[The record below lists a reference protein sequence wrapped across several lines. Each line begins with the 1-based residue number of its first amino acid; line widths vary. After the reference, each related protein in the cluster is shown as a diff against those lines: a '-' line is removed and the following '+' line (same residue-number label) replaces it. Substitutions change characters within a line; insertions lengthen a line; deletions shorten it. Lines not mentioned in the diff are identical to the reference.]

1 MTMTTGDGAMAE
13 TQQATPPPWLGRSRW
28 ALLLDI
34 AGGWRQARDRVAQ
47 LVSFFTTLFWP
58 RRVRR
63 RLERLRGLRHIDQLP
78 TTAQL
83 LVAARDQMVLGAAVE
98 TKIFYQ
104 SQGIPWV
111 FHNLRRFL
119 SNPATMIDPTGLFS
133 HRDAI
138 IHHVLQTF
146 HRHPVYDL
154 VLLRAFPDGVDQMVR
169 QTEQI
174 LAGTHPHQRALT
186 SLIEAGNY
194 YPRLLRD
201 VTAFRDDPHVATL
214 AIPVNLVRD
223 PRLMLAMDQFK
234 DLRGY
239 TNYAARLRVGPGDAA
254 RAWLTT
260 AFNVT
265 LGALLRLRLGPSHID
280 VGACD
285 DDLRA
290 RHIAPA
296 PAPV

>member
-1 MTMTTGDGAMAE
+1 MAMMTSDSAMAE
-13 TQQATPPPWLGRSRW
+13 TQHATPPPWLGRSRVE
-28 ALLLDI
+28 LLLDI
-34 AGGWRQARDRVAQ
+34 VGGWRQARDRLIQ
-47 LVSFFTTLFWP
+47 LLSFFATLLRP
-58 RRVRR
+58 SRVRR
-63 RLERLRGLRHIDQLP
+63 RLERLRGLGHIDYLP

-119 SNPATMIDPTGLFS
+119 SNPATMIDPAGLFS

-154 VLLRAFPDGVDQMVR
+154 VLLRAFPDGVDQMVL

-174 LAGTHPHQRALT
+174 LADAHAHQRALT
-186 SLIEAGNY
+186 SLIEDGDY

-201 VTAFRDDPHVATL
+201 VRKFRDDPHVATL
-214 AIPVNLVRD
+214 PIPDNLVRD

-239 TNYAARLRVGPGDAA
+239 TNYAARLRVGTADAA
-254 RAWLTT
+254 RAWLFT

-265 LGALLRLRLGPSHID
+265 VGALLHLRLGPSHIT
-280 VGACD
+280 VEACD

-290 RHIAPA
+290 RHIPVPA
-296 PAPV
+296 AV

>member
-1 MTMTTGDGAMAE
+1 MTADSAMAE
-13 TQQATPPPWLGRSRW
+13 TQNATPPPWLGRSRW
-28 ALLLDI
+28 ALLGDI
-34 AGGWRQARDRVAQ
+34 IGGWRQARDRVVQ
-47 LVSFFTTLFWP
+47 LVSFFATLLRP
-58 RRVRR
+58 SRVRR
-63 RLERLRGLRHIDQLP
+63 RLQRLRGLGHIDTLP

-83 LVAARDQMVLGAAVE
+83 LVAARDQMMLGAAVE

-104 SQGIPWV
+104 NQGIPWV

-119 SNPATMIDPTGLFS
+119 ANPATMIDPVGLFS

-146 HRHPVYDL
+146 HRHPIYDL
-154 VLLRAFPDGVDQMVR
+154 VLLRAFPDGVDQMVL

-186 SLIEAGNY
+186 SLIEDGAY

-201 VTAFRDDPHVATL
+201 VRQFREDPQVATL
-214 AIPVNLVRD
+214 PIPADLVRD

-239 TNYAARLRVGPGDAA
+239 TDYAARLRVGSGDAA

-265 LGALLRLRLGPSHID
+265 LGALLRRRLGPSHID
-280 VGACD
+280 VDACD
-285 DDLRA
+285 PALRA
-290 RHIAPA
+290 RHIPPA
-296 PAPV
+296 PTV

>member
-1 MTMTTGDGAMAE
+1 MPAPGRPSLCRTLMPSRRPRRPPRGKLAAGAPTTMMMTGDSAMAE
-13 TQQATPPPWLGRSRW
+13 TQHATPPGWLGRPRW
-28 ALLLDI
+28 VLLLDLV
-34 AGGWRQARDRVAQ
+34 GGWRQARDRLVQ
-47 LVSFFTTLFWP
+47 LVSFFAPLFWP
-58 RRVRR
+58 GRGRR
-63 RLERLRGLRHIDQLP
+63 RLERLRGLEHIDELP

-98 TKIFYQ
+98 TKIFYE

-154 VLLRAFPDGVDQMVR
+154 VLLRAFPDGVDQMVQ

-186 SLIEAGNY
+186 SLIEDGAY

-201 VTAFRDDPHVATL
+201 VQQFRDNPFVPTL
-214 AIPVNLVRD
+214 GIPTGLVRD

-239 TNYAARLRVGPGDAA
+239 T
-254 RAWLTT
+254 
-260 AFNVT
+260 
-265 LGALLRLRLGPSHID
+265 
-280 VGACD
+280 
-285 DDLRA
+285 
-290 RHIAPA
+290 
-296 PAPV
+296 

>member
-1 MTMTTGDGAMAE
+1 MMTGDSAMAQ
-13 TQQATPPPWLGRSRW
+13 TQNATPPPWLGRSRG

-34 AGGWRQARDRVAQ
+34 VGGWRQARDILVQ
-47 LVSFFTTLFWP
+47 LFSFFATLLRP
-58 RRVRR
+58 SRVRR
-63 RLERLRGLRHIDQLP
+63 RLERLRGLGHIDYLP

-104 SQGIPWV
+104 SQGIPWL

-154 VLLRAFPDGVDQMVR
+154 VLLRAFPDGVDQMVL
-169 QTEQI
+169 QTEQL

-186 SLIEAGNY
+186 SLIEDGAY

-201 VTAFRDDPHVATL
+201 VKAFGDDPHLRTL
-214 AIPVNLVRD
+214 PIPASLVRD

-239 TNYAARLRVGPGDAA
+239 TSYAARLRVGPADAA
-254 RAWLTT
+254 RAWLST

-265 LGALLRLRLGPSHID
+265 LGGLLGLRLGPSQIS
-280 VGACD
+280 VEACD
-285 DDLRA
+285 QDLRA
-290 RHIAPA
+290 RHIPA
-296 PAPV
+296 PATV

>member
-1 MTMTTGDGAMAE
+1 MTMMATSSMAE

-28 ALLLDI
+28 ALLADI
-34 AGGWRQARDRVAQ
+34 VGGWRQARDRLVLVA
-47 LVSFFTTLFWP
+47 SFFATLFRP
-58 RRVRR
+58 SRVRA
-63 RLERLRGLRHIDQLP
+63 RLQRLRGLGHIDVVP

-83 LVAARDQMVLGAAVE
+83 LVAARDQMMLGAAVE
-98 TKIFYQ
+98 TKLFYE

-111 FHNLRRFL
+111 FHNVRRFL

-154 VLLRAFPDGVDQMVR
+154 VLLRAFPDGVDQMVQ
-169 QTEQI
+169 QTEEI

-186 SLIEAGNY
+186 SLIEDGAY

-201 VTAFRDDPHVATL
+201 VRQFRDDPHVATL
-214 AIPVNLVRD
+214 PIPVDLVRD
-223 PRLMLAMDQFK
+223 GRLMLAMDQFK

-239 TNYAARLRVGPGDAA
+239 TNYAARLAVGPGAAA

-265 LGALLRLRLGPSHID
+265 LGALLHVRLGPSHIS
-280 VGACD
+280 VEACD
-285 DDLRA
+285 APLVA
-290 RHIAPA
+290 RHIPTA
-296 PAPV
+296 V